1 MKTVRVSVRGDNEY
15 QECIVSPPAVP
26 APIGFGT
33 ITVPSGTAGPSEA
46 ARAGGL
52 LPEEWA
58 GLFRERRELLW
69 PVQRWLE
76 DIFSQVPELRWWQIT
91 ALEGA
96 ILTLLCQLGLDR
108 DALVQRAQRSLG
120 PITAPLIDGLIE
132 TVVSRCGREARR
144 LLGLQEPSTAQQQ
157 QREQQQRAAGAA
169 AAAAGA
175 AEQRSSSSQQ
185 QQQQQQ
191 QREQQRGPAAPSG
204 PTVALSAVPS
214 GSPTAPDAEEL
225 PGTSSGALAGG
236 AGELPAALSPGQRE
250 RPGDEPGPEAAGP
263 SEQGRSRGPSA
274 RGPRRSRKR
283 RAGSAQSASPPCK
296 RRLL

>member
-1 MKTVRVSVRGDNEY
+1 
-15 QECIVSPPAVP
+15 
-26 APIGFGT
+26 
-33 ITVPSGTAGPSEA
+33 PSEA
-46 ARAGGL
+46 VRAGGL

-58 GLFRERRELLW
+58 GLFWERRELLW

-108 DALVQRAQRSLG
+108 DALVQHAQRSLS

-132 TVVSRCGREARR
+132 TVVSRCGREAWRM
-144 LLGLQEPSTAQQQ
+144 LGLQEPRTAQQQ
-157 QREQQQRAAGAA
+157 QREQRQR
-169 AAAAGA
+169 
-175 AEQRSSSSQQ
+175 E
-185 QQQQQQ
+185 QQQQ

-225 PGTSSGALAGG
+225 PGTSSGALGG
-236 AGELPAALSPGQRE
+236 GCRRAPRRAQPW
-250 RPGDEPGPEAAGP
+250 AAGAA
-263 SEQGRSRGPSA
+263 G
-274 RGPRRSRKR
+274 R
-283 RAGSAQSASPPCK
+283 RAGSRGGRSLGAGPQPQPLRSRPGREALGRRAPALHEEEGQQRPERFSALQEAAPPAP
-296 RRLL
+296 LAGLTHVS